1 VAAATA
7 TRDLPGA
14 DGDVVGAPAMQAASL
29 AALGDLFAVVV
40 QTSEQIAG

>member
-1 VAAATA
+1 
-7 TRDLPGA
+7 
-14 DGDVVGAPAMQAASL
+14 MQAASL